1 MRIPD
6 AKLAEI
12 WDQGFTIVE
21 GFLDKQTL
29 AAAQAAL
36 WDIYPTARGLFRGP
50 GGPSRISRRPS
61 SPGSKLF
68 PYAAWALS
76 RLPVYPDLIDA
87 AERFLK
93 TPAVDMLQDRALG
106 EVRRRA
112 STTTRCI
119 TATTPTTP
127 SWCRAPTG

>member
-21 GFLDKQTL
+21 GFLDKETL
-29 AAAQAAL
+29 AAAQGAL
-36 WDIYPTARGLFRGP
+36 WEHYPTPETYFADPEAHQDLTKTQFTG
-50 GGPSRISRRPS
+50 I
-61 SPGSKLF
+61 KLF
-68 PYAAWALS
+68 PYAQWALS

-93 TPAVDMLQDRALG
+93 TEAVDIYKIELWAKYSG
-106 EVRRRA
+106 G

-119 TATTPTTP
+119 TATTPTTR